1 VRNVPPAKSLNEK
14 EGAVMRRP
22 FIVALALAFVWLV
35 GVHTV
40 WAQKSDDKEHAELAK
55 ALKGVK
61 VSLEKG
67 LSASES
73 QGKPISGKFEVE
85 DGKLQLSVYTMK
97 GDKFSEVIVDHKT
110 GKVAKTEAITSGED
124 FSAAKAQ
131 SGAMAKAK
139 ASLRSATEKAVK
151 TNKGFRA
158 VSVTPSLKD
167 GHPVADITL
176 VKGDEFKTASE
187 KLD

>member
-1 VRNVPPAKSLNEK
+1 MN
-14 EGAVMRRP
+14 MRRASV
-22 FIVALALAFVWLV
+22 FALAVAFIWSSV
-35 GVHTV
+35 GDVSG
-40 WAQKSDDKEHAELAK
+40 AQKSEDKEHAELAK
-55 ALKGVK
+55 ALKGVT
-61 VSLEKG
+61 VSLDKG
-67 LSASES
+67 LSVSES

-110 GKVAKTEAITSGED
+110 GKVAKTEAITGGGD
-124 FSAAKAQ
+124 LTAAKAQ

-139 ASLRSATEKAVK
+139 VSLRSATEKAVK
-151 TNKGFRA
+151 ANQGYRA

-167 GHPVADITL
+167 GHPVAEVTL
-176 VKGDEFKTASE
+176 VKDTEFKTASE

>member
-1 VRNVPPAKSLNEK
+1 
-14 EGAVMRRP
+14 MRRN
-22 FIVALALAFVWLV
+22 FILGFAFMWLLV
-35 GVHTV
+35 GHAI
-40 WAQKSDDKEHAELAK
+40 WAQQKGDDKEHAELAK
-55 ALKGVK
+55 ALKDVK

-110 GKVAKTEAITSGED
+110 GKTAKTEGITGGD
-124 FSAAKAQ
+124 DLTAAKAQ
-131 SGAMAKAK
+131 SSAMAKAK
-139 ASLRSATEKAVK
+139 VSLRSATGKAVK
-151 TNKGFRA
+151 ENKGYRA
-158 VSVTPSLKD
+158 VSVTPSLKE
-167 GHPVADITL
+167 GHPVAEVTL
-176 VKGDEFKTASE
+176 IKGEEFKTALE

>member
-1 VRNVPPAKSLNEK
+1 MKRTTLVVL
-14 EGAVMRRP
+14 AVT
-22 FIVALALAFVWLV
+22 FVWLV
-35 GVHTV
+35 GGTV
-40 WAQKSDDKEHAELAK
+40 LAQKYDDKERAQLAK
-55 ALKGVK
+55 ALKDAK

-110 GKVAKTEAITSGED
+110 GKVAKTEAITGGD
-124 FSAAKAQ
+124 DLTAAKAQ

-151 TNKGFRA
+151 ANQGYRA

-167 GHPVADITL
+167 GHPVAEVTL
-176 VKGDEFKTASE
+176 VKDTEFKTASE

>member
-1 VRNVPPAKSLNEK
+1 
-14 EGAVMRRP
+14 MRRASI
-22 FIVALALAFVWLV
+22 FALAVAFSLLL
-35 GVHTV
+35 GGRLS
-40 WAQKSDDKEHAELAK
+40 WAQKSNDKEHAELAK

-61 VSLEKG
+61 TSLEKG
-67 LSASES
+67 LVASES

-85 DGKLQLSVYTMK
+85 DGKLQLSVYTLK
-97 GDKFSEVIVDHKT
+97 DEKFSEVIVDHKS
-110 GKVAKTEAITSGED
+110 GKVAKTEAITGGD
-124 FSAAKAQ
+124 DLAAAKAQ

-139 ASLRSATEKAVK
+139 VSLRNAMEKAVK
-151 TNKGFRA
+151 ANKGFRA

-176 VKGDEFKTASE
+176 VKGDEFKITSE